1 MLWKVDHVVLGGW
14 IPTDDVV
21 FILSTATIRRCFG
34 WGRESKAKHRRS
46 GTRSGFVPIPAV
58 SSARCLTFLFW
69 TASSVKSVS
78 RSNRACG
85 IDYRR
90 QQGAAYVTIIARAYL
105 AYIYP
110 CKKLLSSRLQLSL
123 YKHKTFRMISDGVGV
138 IVRSAEAA
146 RQGRSM
152 PGTDT

>member
-1 MLWKVDHVVLGGW
+1 MLYLYSPQRRYAVASVGEENQKRNTADLGL
-14 IPTDDVV
+14 D
-21 FILSTATIRRCFG
+21 L
-34 WGRESKAKHRRS
+34 
-46 GTRSGFVPIPAV
+46 V
-58 SSARCLTFLFW
+58 SFRFRLVCPMPHFLFW
-69 TASSVKSVS
+69 TASSEVCLP
-78 RSNRACG
+78 SNRACG

-90 QQGAAYVTIIARAYL
+90 QQGAAYVTIIARTYL

-146 RQGRSM
+146 RQGRSL